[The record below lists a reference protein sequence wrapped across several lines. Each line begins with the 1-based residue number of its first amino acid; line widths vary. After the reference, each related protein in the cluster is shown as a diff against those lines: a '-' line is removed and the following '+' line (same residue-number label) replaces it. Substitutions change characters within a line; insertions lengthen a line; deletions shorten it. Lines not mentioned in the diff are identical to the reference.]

1 MAHSYTPGL
10 TVTDYSVVCRRRQ
23 LPLPGTVL
31 VKVGDPVRSNQPVA
45 RAELPGKVYPL
56 NLANQLGVAPDEIKE
71 YLVKKEGDAVH
82 KDEILAENKP
92 LIKWF
97 KTEIRSPVSGKV
109 ESVSTVTGQVLLR
122 EPPRVL
128 ELLGYVDG
136 TIAEIY
142 SNQGVTVETTCT
154 LVQGIFG
161 IGGETYG
168 ELVVAVTSPDEALM
182 PTRLTPDMK
191 GKIVVGGSFVS
202 AETMAKAKEL
212 GVAGLVVGGIHD
224 KDLRTLLGYDLGVAI
239 TGTEQVGFTLIL
251 TEGFGTIP
259 MAQKTFT
266 LLSSHTGEKASISG
280 ATQIRAGVIRPEI
293 IIPRK
298 TGSVTRVSTASPE
311 RSGIQI
317 GDPVR
322 IIRDPLF
329 GKIGQV
335 SALPS
340 DLQQIPTES
349 HVRVLEV
356 TFADGSRTIVPRTN
370 VEVIEGS

>member
-1 MAHSYTPGL
+1 M
-10 TVTDYSVVCRRRQ
+10 
-23 LPLPGTVL
+23 PGTLL
-31 VKVGDPVRSNQPVA
+31 VKVGDLVQSSQPVA

-71 YLVKKEGDAVH
+71 YLVKKEGDLVQ
-82 KDEILAENKP
+82 KDEVLAENKP
-92 LIKWF
+92 LFKWL
-97 KTEIRSPVSGKV
+97 KTEIRSPITGKV
-109 ESVSTVTGQVLLR
+109 ESLSTVTGQVLLR

-136 TIAEIY
+136 TIVEVHP
-142 SNQGVTVETTCT
+142 NQGVTVEATCS

-161 IGGETYG
+161 IGGETSG
-168 ELVVAVTSPDEALM
+168 ILLVAVTAPDEALL
-182 PTRLTPDMK
+182 PSHLKSDMK
-191 GKIVVGGSFVS
+191 GKIVVGGSFLS
-202 AETMAKAKEL
+202 AETMAKAKEI

-224 KDLRTLLGYDLGVAI
+224 KDLRALLGYDLGVAI
-239 TGTEQVGFTLIL
+239 TGTEQVGFTLVL

-259 MAQKTFT
+259 MAQKTFA
-266 LLSSHTGEKASISG
+266 LLSAHAGEKASISG

-293 IIPRK
+293 IIPQRP
-298 TGSVTRVSTASPE
+298 GQVRAQAVSAAE
-311 RSGIQI
+311 RGGIQI

-340 DLQQIPTES
+340 DLTKIPTES
-349 HVRVLEV
+349 EVRVLEV
-356 TFADGSRTIVPRTN
+356 TFPDGQVAVIPRTN
-370 VEVIEGS
+370 IEVIEGT